1 MSTSFKTLTSAFDI
15 TAQNL
20 AKLGFT
26 NRLALLGEEI
36 AIALSSHEQEFNL
49 RPRLTR
55 EVSLLK
61 FRTTATRCEAILRHT
76 TSKPGVVTLRLFEH
90 NDRFNTD
97 GATRRKVSETEYNL
111 PDINPK
117 EVAQKVLGWLR
128 LTAENIRAAPIRMP
142 AVRNTASTKS
152 RFMVGVFKIE
162 SHAVVSAK
170 DKTTIVVFSEGK
182 SLQAEVPF
190 LQSTLNRLQDK
201 DNNMFLVTFITG
213 NTQVVDEVTFKREFI
228 FVDEIQTHTRLGNE
242 SCVSV

>member
-15 TAQNL
+15 TTQNL
-20 AKLGFT
+20 TKLGFT
-26 NRLALLGEEI
+26 NKLAMLGEEI
-36 AIALSSHEQEFNL
+36 ARALSSQEQEFNL

-61 FRTTATRCEAILRHT
+61 FRTTSTRCEAILRHT
-76 TSKPGVVTLRLFEH
+76 SSKPGVVTLRLFEH

-97 GATRRKVSETEYNL
+97 GATRRKVSETEYSL
-111 PDINPK
+111 SDINSE
-117 EVAQKVLGWLR
+117 EVAQKVLTWLR
-128 LTAENIRAAPIRMP
+128 LSAENIRAAPIRMP